1 MTFVS
6 TKLKL
11 GKQIPYRDLFTNKG
25 KRVAVVT
32 PKGVMTG
39 KLDTGAWSGDLV
51 LDQGSGVP
59 YFYIEPRH
67 RVYEL

>member
-11 GKQIPYRDLFTNKG
+11 GRRIPYSDLFANKG
-25 KRVAVVT
+25 KTVAVVT
-32 PKGVMTG
+32 PRGVMTG

-51 LDQGSGVP
+51 LDQGKNIP

-67 RVYEL
+67 KVYEL